1 MESNE
6 FGLWIIDE
14 EELDSEERKNL
25 PWYEED
31 EDSMPRRE
39 EEPVNWHATLDS
51 DCRILSET
59 QLAQRR

>member
-14 EELDSEERKNL
+14 EELDPEERKNL
-25 PWYEED
+25 PWYEEED

-39 EEPVNWHATLDS
+39 EEPDPWAMYTYNEES
-51 DCRILSET
+51 DYL
-59 QLAQRR
+59 

>member
-25 PWYEED
+25 PWYEEED

-39 EEPVNWHATLDS
+39 EEPDPWAMYTYNEES
-51 DCRILSET
+51 DYL
-59 QLAQRR
+59 